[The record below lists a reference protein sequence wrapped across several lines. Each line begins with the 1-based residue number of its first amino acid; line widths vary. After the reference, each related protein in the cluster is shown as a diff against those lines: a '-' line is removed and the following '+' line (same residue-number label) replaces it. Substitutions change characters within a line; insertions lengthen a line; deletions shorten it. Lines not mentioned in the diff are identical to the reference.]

1 MIQENPMKRILATA
15 GIAGIALVG
24 VTAPANA
31 GGNGTN
37 DDKKVTICHATGSE
51 SNPYVQITV
60 SENSLNGNG
69 HALHAGDLIPAPAA
83 GCPEGGH
90 GGGGGGGGDEDS
102 DHGTEMITICHATG
116 SESNPY
122 VEITI
127 PKKAW
132 WHAHK
137 DHGDIYPVPA
147 GGCCPEGEGEGGG
160 GEEEET
166 PPVVTP
172 PEVTPPVVTP
182 PEVTP
187 PVVTPPEVT
196 PPAVVPP
203 AVVPPAVTP
212 APSGAAAAPVE
223 AAAAVVPVVNR
234 GFNAQTAAG
243 SQPDGMPAWFAGLAA
258 LLGATGLIA
267 LRQRGRLQAGSK

>member
-1 MIQENPMKRILATA
+1 MKRILATA

-31 GGNGTN
+31 TGNGDD
-37 DDKKVTICHATGSE
+37 DDKKVSICHATGSE
-51 SNPYVQITV
+51 SNPYVHITV

-69 HALHAGDLIPAPAA
+69 HATHAGDLIPAPAG
-83 GCPEGGH
+83 GCPGGGY
-90 GGGGGGGGDEDS
+90 GGGGGGHDD
-102 DHGTEMITICHATG
+102 DD
-116 SESNPY
+116 
-122 VEITI
+122 
-127 PKKAW
+127 
-132 WHAHK
+132 

-147 GGCCPEGEGEGGG
+147 GGCCPE
-160 GEEEET
+160 EEEEEEEEEKPPVVV

-172 PEVTPPVVTP
+172 PEVTP

-196 PPAVVPP
+196 PPAVT
-203 AVVPPAVTP
+203 PPAVTP
-212 APSGAAAAPVE
+212 PAPAGAAVAPVV
-223 AAAAVVPVVNR
+223 APAAVVPVVNR

-243 SQPDGMPAWFAGLAA
+243 SQPDTGMPAWFGGLAA

-267 LRQRGRLQAGSK
+267 LRHRGRLQDMPGSK

>member
-1 MIQENPMKRILATA
+1 MKRILATA

-31 GGNGTN
+31 TGNGDD
-37 DDKKVTICHATGSE
+37 DDKKVSICHATGSE
-51 SNPYVQITV
+51 SNPYVHITV

-69 HALHAGDLIPAPAA
+69 HATHAGDLIPAPAG
-83 GCPEGGH
+83 GCPGGGY
-90 GGGGGGGGDEDS
+90 GGGGGGGGHDDDD
-102 DHGTEMITICHATG
+102 DHGEMITICHATG
-116 SESNPY
+116 SEENPY

-132 WHAHK
+132 WHGHK

-147 GGCCPEGEGEGGG
+147 GGCCPE
-160 GEEEET
+160 EEEEEEEEEKPPVVV

-172 PEVTPPVVTP
+172 PEVTP

-196 PPAVVPP
+196 PPAVT
-203 AVVPPAVTP
+203 PPAVTP
-212 APSGAAAAPVE
+212 PAPAGAAVAPVV
-223 AAAAVVPVVNR
+223 APAAVVPVVNR

-243 SQPDGMPAWFAGLAA
+243 SQPDTGMPAWFGGLAA

-267 LRQRGRLQAGSK
+267 LRHRGRLQDMPGSK